1 MLFGKMYIY
10 GQIYLIG
17 LCRPDAPLF
26 LFFHCNTPTIPIPI
40 SHCRSTIR
48 RLWTRPAVRAAI
60 CWPRRELGC
69 GDGVAG
75 LVWSG
80 FLLVGWVDEVVEE
93 EEEEEEAPR
102 VLGTLRAQSITVAVD
117 FTLRTAQVSYLW

>member
-10 GQIYLIG
+10 SQIDLIR
-17 LCRPDAPLF
+17 LCRPDAPVSF
-26 LFFHCNTPTIPIPI
+26 SLFFHCNTPTIPIPI

-60 CWPRRELGC
+60 CWPRRELGS

-80 FLLVGWVDEVVEE
+80 FLLVGWVDEVA
-93 EEEEEEAPR
+93 EEEEEAPR